1 MTFYTQ
7 QCINSYR
14 AGWEEEHPDEEPLDD
29 ATVISCLRDE
39 RESIIEK
46 LVDNDLRAV
55 DKGSDLLTQVLLWG
69 FEGYQ
74 NLTNTELWEE
84 MSERGLDL

>member
-29 ATVISCLRDE
+29 ATVISCLKDEHEMLVERLIRDDFDYMP
-39 RESIIEK
+39 REYLKTI
-46 LVDNDLRAV
+46 LRE
-55 DKGSDLLTQVLLWG
+55 G
-69 FEGYQ
+69 FEGYE
-74 NLTNTELWEE
+74 NMTCTELWQEFE
-84 MSERGLDL
+84 DRGLEL